1 MVTFFVRNWE
11 KSFYYFG
18 SFSSPGL
25 RETQIPTKTGRP
37 WNEMRRPGVQFHV
50 LTQWLDKGPDFLWWN
65 TIFDKGEMSKNPGH
79 CRSEVY
85 LYSLLCSVNVE
96 RRNMD
101 RKWTPNLVYQR
112 ILKLETWRKSGS
124 QCLGQMSVSSKI
136 QSISVSLHFWFNEI
150 LPLWIWGYIYFLCGN
165 PFKFRRRKKL
175 CSVLCFRKT
184 LYS

>member
-1 MVTFFVRNWE
+1 MQRIIATGKVREVIFNATYFMVTFFVRNWE

-79 CRSEVY
+79 CRLEVY
-85 LYSLLCSVNVE
+85 LYSLLCLSECGAAEYGQKVDTQP
-96 RRNMD
+96 RLS
-101 RKWTPNLVYQR
+101 TYF
-112 ILKLETWRKSGS
+112 ETWDVEEEWVSM
-124 QCLGQMSVSSKI
+124 LGTNV
-136 QSISVSLHFWFNEI
+136 
-150 LPLWIWGYIYFLCGN
+150 
-165 PFKFRRRKKL
+165 
-175 CSVLCFRKT
+175 CFF
-184 LYS
+184 